1 MRHKATALLPV
12 LLLGLT
18 ACQSTTAGPE
28 PVPGPHGTARAAA
41 APAGFGDAADI
52 GGARFGEHLRITP
65 HGLVDPAVAVEATSR
80 PAAGHR
86 WVGVEVTLANIGG
99 AAHASPLT
107 EAWVVDDRGRRY
119 PAVSAGEITTGLPL
133 AVDEALPVGEHRA
146 GWLAFELPYDTRAV
160 RLHCTV
166 GADERSWRL

>member
-1 MRHKATALLPV
+1 MATALLPA

-18 ACQSTTAGPE
+18 ACQSTAARPE

-41 APAGFGDAADI
+41 AAPAGFGDAADV

-65 HGLVDPAVAVEATSR
+65 HGLVDPAVAVEAGPR

-99 AAHASPLT
+99 TAHPSPLT
-107 EAWVVDDRGRRY
+107 EAWVVDDRGRRH
-119 PAVSAGEITTGLPL
+119 PAVRAGEITTGLPL
-133 AVDEALPVGEHRA
+133 AVDGALPVGAQRA
-146 GWLAFELPYDTRAV
+146 GWLVFELPYDTRAV

-166 GADERSWRL
+166 GAEERGWRL